1 LKETMSLRYS
11 LNEEMTL
18 TPVDYLLRRTNAL
31 LFHAETLAEL
41 KQPVVDEMAQTL
53 GWDDSVKAQQLAAL
67 NAAIADS
74 QLAYLKTAPAPV
86 HPE

>member
-1 LKETMSLRYS
+1 M
-11 LNEEMTL
+11 
-18 TPVDYLLRRTNAL
+18 
-31 LFHAETLAEL
+31 
-41 KQPVVDEMAQTL
+41 
-53 GWDDSVKAQQLAAL
+53 AAL

>member
-1 LKETMSLRYS
+1 
-11 LNEEMTL
+11 
-18 TPVDYLLRRTNAL
+18 
-31 LFHAETLAEL
+31 
-41 KQPVVDEMAQTL
+41 
-53 GWDDSVKAQQLAAL
+53 GAL

>member
-1 LKETMSLRYS
+1 MSLRYS

-53 GWDDSVKAQQLAAL
+53 GWDDSVKAQQLVAL

-74 QLAYLKTAPAPV
+74 QLAYLKTEPAPV